1 MCRESPTR
9 FRPSSRTAVAT
20 VVSMLMTGSTE
31 TLSNASVQKCPAIDV
46 TATELAL
53 AVPVPAAPEWVV
65 D

>member
-1 MCRESPTR
+1 
-9 FRPSSRTAVAT
+9 
-20 VVSMLMTGSTE
+20 MTGSTE